1 MASVVSWTLASA
13 HISVP
18 PSRALPNWR
27 YLLGDG
33 SVAEPREPLS
43 RLARSHL
50 SRQEPPLA
58 IMFQWR
64 AGQCRDRRKNCNSVW
79 GREVTTVSADCFD
92 AALAGAPILLMSRDG
107 TVLPA
112 AVARWHAAA
121 SGEDRWLLDRCIG
134 PTVDLGCGPGRLVAA
149 LAIRGVPA
157 LGVDCARRA
166 VRMCQS
172 RGDAVLHRD
181 LFTELP
187 AEGRWH
193 HVLLVDGNIG
203 IAGDPVALL
212 RRCAALVRPGGTLL
226 VERHPTLTH
235 RPPVYGVAW
244 PGCTTSPTTHRPDRG
259 FAGQ

>member
-1 MASVVSWTLASA
+1 M
-13 HISVP
+13 
-18 PSRALPNWR
+18 
-27 YLLGDG
+27 
-33 SVAEPREPLS
+33 
-43 RLARSHL
+43 
-50 SRQEPPLA
+50 
-58 IMFQWR
+58 
-64 AGQCRDRRKNCNSVW
+64 
-79 GREVTTVSADCFD
+79 TTVSADCFD

-226 VERHPTLTH
+226 VETASDADAPATGLWRGLARLHHAANGAPAGPWFRWAVISLAALIALATDVGLRAADQH
-235 RPPVYGVAW
+235 RGQRCFVEL
-244 PGCTTSPTTHRPDRG
+244 RRG
-259 FAGQ
+259 MS